1 MVKITLFVVPRPVM
15 PPSSNEEAELL
26 KVAEA
31 KVRTLEPA
39 PDRVIVDLA
48 IEPKVKAPMVSEVP
62 PELPIKFKVPPP
74 IVIPSASPRRPEA
87 LLPPL
92 PAALSNV
99 KVAPAPIEV
108 APAFHEPE
116 APLIVIVLLLAV
128 SAPVAELAAVK
139 VSVPLPASVKPLAPV
154 PAA

>member
-1 MVKITLFVVPRPVM
+1 MVKMTLFVEPRPEI
-15 PPSSNEEAELL
+15 PPSSNEEPELL

-39 PDRVIVDLA
+39 PDMVIVDLA
-48 IEPKVKAPMVSEVP
+48 IELNVKAPMVSEVP
-62 PELPIKFKVPPP
+62 PEFPIKFKVPPP
-74 IVIPSASPRRPEA
+74 IVMPSASPRRPEA

-92 PAALSNV
+92 PTALSNV

-116 APLIVIVLLLAV
+116 APLIVTVLLLAV
-128 SAPVAELAAVK
+128 SAPVAKLVPVK
-139 VSVPLPASVKPLAPV
+139 INVPLPASVKPLAPV